1 MYQLNNY
8 KSLDEFKSKIEFVRC
23 YFNGYWIGVLPNKF
37 NHEKGITKEDAKIL
51 YQERLKKE
59 EKRDGVLGRLKQ
71 IVFHNELRLNIA
83 SDYKVVLDIM
93 HILKKDFI
101 DEKDFEYVL
110 NNIENIYYTYFKND
124 ILEEIIE

>member
-71 IVFHNELRLNIA
+71 IVFPNELRLNIA